1 VKIAVICLAHLGA
14 ARGVELLAG
23 YFAAADTDIWLHV
36 DSATDASEYQALAS
50 RSPRIRLVTPRLR
63 CWWGGFNGAR
73 AVLNAA
79 ASARAVNQYDRY
91 LYLTEDSVPLRSI
104 AQLTDRLAS
113 DREYIVL
120 GDETPAPARW
130 FQGRYDGFYYWD
142 CDAMCPRSTKHEDWV
157 VTPEME
163 RQIARLAQLRT
174 RGKVKLA
181 KLHHGPA
188 YWGLSAAAMDKLL
201 ERDRTDDH
209 FRESFEFS
217 SIPEEQYY
225 HTILG
230 EAGYATRAAPFVY
243 MDFFKEPKPFIYR
256 SRAELLALQEKPH
269 LFARKI
275 DFKAPEVA
283 EFIQELARG

>member
-1 VKIAVICLAHLGA
+1 VKIAVICLAYLGP
-14 ARGVELLAG
+14 ARAVELLAG
-23 YFAAADTDIWLHV
+23 YFAAADADIWLHV
-36 DSATDASEYQALAS
+36 DSATDASEYQALAA
-50 RSPRIRLVTPRLR
+50 RTPKIRLVTPRLR

-91 LYLTEDSVPLRSI
+91 LYLTEDTVPLRSI
-104 AQLTDRLAS
+104 SELLNRLAS

-120 GDETPAPARW
+120 GDETSVPERW
-130 FQGRYDGFYYWD
+130 VQARYDGFYCWD
-142 CDAMCPRSTKHEDWV
+142 CDAMCPRCTNHEDWV
-157 VTPEME
+157 VTPELE

-188 YWGLSAAAMDKLL
+188 YWGLSASAMDQLL

-209 FRESFEFS
+209 LRESFEFS

-230 EAGYATRAAPFVY
+230 EAGYATRAAPFLY
-243 MDFFKEPKPFIYR
+243 MDFSMEPKPFIYR
-256 SRAELLALQEKPH
+256 SRAELLALQDEPH

-283 EFIQELARG
+283 DFIQELARG